1 MLLREETNIPE
12 YREEDFCQVDH
23 WQSSMTK
30 ILVVDDE
37 ENIAQ
42 TLKYNLVREGYEVSL
57 AGDGR
62 QALELFRREKADLVI
77 LDLMLPG
84 MNGLDVCRALRQ
96 TSTVPILMLTAKEEE
111 VDKILGLELGAD
123 DYMTK
128 PFNLRELI
136 ARVRAMLRRMEMLQ
150 GQSNQAALPEV
161 EHTSRNGG
169 RSVEPGSQNLIT
181 VGDLQINTSQHTVIL
196 GDRSILL
203 KPKEFDLLSFL
214 ARHRGQVLTRE
225 MLLER
230 VWDYDYSGG
239 TRTVD
244 VHIRWLREKIESDPS
259 HPQYIHTVFG
269 VGYKLDLD
277 TVISVSEP
285 A

>member
-1 MLLREETNIPE
+1 MA
-12 YREEDFCQVDH
+12 
-23 WQSSMTK
+23 K

-42 TLKYNLVREGYEVSL
+42 TLKYNLVREGYEVLIS
-57 AGDGR
+57 GDGR
-62 QALELFRREKADLVI
+62 QALELFKREKPDLVI

-84 MNGLDVCRALRQ
+84 MNGLDVCRNLRQ
-96 TSTVPILMLTAKEEE
+96 ISTVPILMLTAREEE

-136 ARVRAMLRRMEMLQ
+136 ARVRAMLRRMEMVQ
-150 GQSNQAALPEV
+150 NMQTAPTQAE
-161 EHTSRNGG
+161 TSPTKPGG
-169 RSVEPGSQNLIT
+169 EPAGPTLLSVGE
-181 VGDLQINTSQHTVIL
+181 LQINTGQHTVLL
-196 GDRSILL
+196 GDRAVML
-203 KPKEFDLLSFL
+203 KPKEFDLLVFL

-259 HPQYIHTVFG
+259 HPHYIHTVFG
-269 VGYKLDLD
+269 VGYKLDFEGAGQNSTP
-277 TVISVSEP
+277 TVSFETS
-285 A
+285 

>member
-1 MLLREETNIPE
+1 
-12 YREEDFCQVDH
+12 
-23 WQSSMTK
+23 MTK

-62 QALELFRREKADLVI
+62 QALEVFRRDKADLVI

-150 GQSNQAALPEV
+150 GQPGTENGSTGKADN
-161 EHTSRNGG
+161 RNLQ
-169 RSVEPGSQNLIT
+169 EPPTQKVII
-181 VGDLQINTSQHTVIL
+181 VGELQINTGQHTVLL
-196 GDRSILL
+196 GERLVML
-203 KPKEFDLLSFL
+203 KPKEFDLLAFL
-214 ARHRGQVLTRE
+214 ALHRGQVLTRE

-259 HPQYIHTVFG
+259 HPHYIHTVFG
-269 VGYKLDLD
+269 VGYKLELD
-277 TVISVSEP
+277 TIP
-285 A
+285 ATPEAV

>member
-1 MLLREETNIPE
+1 MA
-12 YREEDFCQVDH
+12 
-23 WQSSMTK
+23 K

-37 ENIAQ
+37 ANIAD
-42 TLKYNLVREGYEVSL
+42 TLKYNLVREGYQVSI

-62 QALELFRREKADLVI
+62 QALELFKREKPDVVV

-84 MNGLDVCRALRQ
+84 VNGLDVCRQLRQ
-96 TSTVPILMLTAKEEE
+96 ISTVPILMLTAKEEE

-136 ARVRAMLRRMEMLQ
+136 ARIRAMLRRMEMLQ
-150 GQSNQAALPEV
+150 GNGASSNPNGNGRAD
-161 EHTSRNGG
+161 SKNGG
-169 RSVEPGSQNLIT
+169 ETGQHLIT
-181 VGDLQINTSQHTVIL
+181 VGELQINTNQHTVTM
-196 GDRSILL
+196 GDRPVML
-203 KPKEFDLLSFL
+203 KPKEFDLLAFL

-225 MLLER
+225 LLLER

-244 VHIRWLREKIESDPS
+244 VHIRWLREKIEADPS
-259 HPQYIHTVFG
+259 RPRFIHTVFG
-269 VGYKLDLD
+269 VGYKFEVEEASGLA
-277 TVISVSEP
+277 S
-285 A
+285 

>member
-1 MLLREETNIPE
+1 MA
-12 YREEDFCQVDH
+12 
-23 WQSSMTK
+23 K

-37 ENIAQ
+37 ENIAE
-42 TLKYNLVREGYEVSL
+42 TLKYNLVREGYEVL
-57 AGDGR
+57 TIADGR
-62 QALELFRREKADLVI
+62 QALDLARREKPDLVV

-84 MNGLDVCRALRQ
+84 MNGLDVCRNLRQ
-96 TSTVPILMLTAKEEE
+96 FSTVPILMLTAKEEE

-150 GQSNQAALPEV
+150 TMTAAGVQAESKAAAAKNGEV
-161 EHTSRNGG
+161 T
-169 RSVEPGSQNLIT
+169 PNLIT
-181 VGDLQINTSQHTVIL
+181 VGDLQINTNQHTVML
-196 GDRSILL
+196 GERAVML
-203 KPKEFDLLSFL
+203 KPKEFDLLAFL

-225 MLLER
+225 MLLDK

-244 VHIRWLREKIESDPS
+244 VHIRWLREKIEADPS

-269 VGYKLDLD
+269 VGYKLELD
-277 TVISVSEP
+277 GHHAANAGQSVSSE
-285 A
+285 AK

>member
-1 MLLREETNIPE
+1 MA
-12 YREEDFCQVDH
+12 
-23 WQSSMTK
+23 K

-37 ENIAQ
+37 ENIAD
-42 TLKYNLVREGYEVSL
+42 TLRYNLIREGYEVL
-57 AGDGR
+57 VAVNGK
-62 QALELFRREKADLVI
+62 QALDISRQEKPDLVI

-84 MNGLDVCRALRQ
+84 MNGLDVCRHLRQ
-96 TSTVPILMLTAKEEE
+96 FSTVPILMLTAKEEE

-150 GQSNQAALPEV
+150 NVVTPTLPETVSKPTV
-161 EHTSRNGG
+161 EAKNGG
-169 RSVEPGSQNLIT
+169 EVNSANLIT
-181 VGDLQINTSQHTVIL
+181 VGDLKINTNQHTVIL
-196 GDRSILL
+196 GDRQIML
-203 KPKEFDLLSFL
+203 KPKEFDLLAFL

-259 HPQYIHTVFG
+259 RPHYIHTVFG
-269 VGYKLDLD
+269 VGYKFDVDNLPANGHAALA
-277 TVISVSEP
+277 SE

>member
-1 MLLREETNIPE
+1 MA
-12 YREEDFCQVDH
+12 
-23 WQSSMTK
+23 K

-37 ENIAQ
+37 ETIAEG
-42 TLKYNLVREGYEVSL
+42 LKYNLIREGYEVRVSNE
-57 AGDGR
+57 GR
-62 QALELFRREKADLVI
+62 QALSLAVAEKPDLVI

-84 MNGLDVCRALRQ
+84 MNGLDVCRSLRQ
-96 TSTVPILMLTAKEEE
+96 SSTVPILMLTAKEEE

-150 GQSNQAALPEV
+150 TVSLQNTIPTTEV
-161 EHTSRNGG
+161 IHNTEVSSPSLLMQQEVIAVG
-169 RSVEPGSQNLIT
+169 NLA
-181 VGDLQINTSQHTVIL
+181 INLNQHTVML
-196 GDRSILL
+196 GGKPITL
-203 KPKEFDLLSFL
+203 KPKEFDLLAFL

-225 MLLER
+225 TLLER

-244 VHIRWLREKIESDPS
+244 VHIRWIREKIEADPS
-259 HPQYIHTVFG
+259 KPRYIHTIFG
-269 VGYKLDLD
+269 VGYKFDPE
-277 TVISVSEP
+277 SPNGNGRSEYHP
-285 A
+285 AK

>member
-1 MLLREETNIPE
+1 MA
-12 YREEDFCQVDH
+12 
-23 WQSSMTK
+23 K

-37 ENIAQ
+37 ENIAE
-42 TLKYNLVREGYEVSL
+42 TLKYNLVREGYEVTIV
-57 AGDGR
+57 GDGR
-62 QALELFRREKADLVI
+62 QALDLARREKPDLVI
-77 LDLMLPG
+77 LDLMLPS
-84 MNGLDVCRALRQ
+84 MNGLDVCRNLRQ
-96 TSTVPILMLTAKEEE
+96 FSTVPILMLTAKEEE

-150 GQSNQAALPEV
+150 GALGANAPAEGKAEAKNSTEQAA
-161 EHTSRNGG
+161 
-169 RSVEPGSQNLIT
+169 QNIIT
-181 VGDLQINTSQHTVIL
+181 VGILQINTNQHTVML
-196 GDRSILL
+196 GDRQIML
-203 KPKEFDLLSFL
+203 KPKEFDLLAFL

-259 HPQYIHTVFG
+259 RPQYIHTVFG
-269 VGYKLDLD
+269 VGYKLEVDNGNASPPSSAG
-277 TVISVSEP
+277 TK
-285 A
+285 

>member
-1 MLLREETNIPE
+1 MA
-12 YREEDFCQVDH
+12 
-23 WQSSMTK
+23 K

-37 ENIAQ
+37 ENIAD
-42 TLKYNLVREGYEVSL
+42 TLKYNLVREGYEVSI
-57 AGDGR
+57 ARDGR
-62 QALELFRREKADLVI
+62 LALDLFRREKADLVI

-84 MNGLDVCRALRQ
+84 MNGLDVCRNLRQ
-96 TSTVPILMLTAKEEE
+96 FSTVPILMLTAKEEE

-150 GQSNQAALPEV
+150 SMANGANAESNAKAENKV
-161 EHTSRNGG
+161 NGDHNSPNLV
-169 RSVEPGSQNLIT
+169 SVGT
-181 VGDLQINTSQHTVIL
+181 LQINTNQHTVTL
-196 GDRSILL
+196 GDRLIML

-214 ARHRGQVLTRE
+214 VRHRGQVLTRE

-244 VHIRWLREKIESDPS
+244 VHIRWLREKIETDPS
-259 HPQYIHTVFG
+259 RPQYIHTVFG
-269 VGYKLDLD
+269 VGYKFD
-277 TVISVSEP
+277 VEGMNNSGNSSAE
-285 A
+285 AS

>member
-1 MLLREETNIPE
+1 MA
-12 YREEDFCQVDH
+12 
-23 WQSSMTK
+23 K

-37 ENIAQ
+37 ENIAD
-42 TLKYNLVREGYEVSL
+42 TLKYNLVREGYEVSI
-57 AGDGR
+57 ASDGR
-62 QALELFRREKADLVI
+62 LALELFRQEKPELVI

-84 MNGLDVCRALRQ
+84 MNGLDVCRNLRQ
-96 TSTVPILMLTAKEEE
+96 ISTVPILMLTAKEEE

-150 GQSNQAALPEV
+150 GVAAGGSKTSTVNSGRPDRSFNV
-161 EHTSRNGG
+161 EGTGH
-169 RSVEPGSQNLIT
+169 LIT
-181 VGDLQINTSQHTVIL
+181 VGDLHININQHTVTL
-196 GDRSILL
+196 AERQVLL
-203 KPKEFDLLSFL
+203 KPKEFDLLAFL

-244 VHIRWLREKIESDPS
+244 VHIRWLREKIENDPS
-259 HPQYIHTVFG
+259 HPQYIHTIFG
-269 VGYKLDLD
+269 VGYKLD
-277 TVISVSEP
+277 IEGANGNGNGHGANHSETS
-285 A
+285 

>member
-1 MLLREETNIPE
+1 MA
-12 YREEDFCQVDH
+12 
-23 WQSSMTK
+23 K

-37 ENIAQ
+37 ANIAD
-42 TLKYNLVREGYEVSL
+42 TLKYNLVREGYQVTI

-62 QALELFRREKADLVI
+62 QALELFKREKPDVVV

-84 MNGLDVCRALRQ
+84 VNGLDVCRQLRQ
-96 TSTVPILMLTAKEEE
+96 ISTVPILMLTAKEEE

-136 ARVRAMLRRMEMLQ
+136 ARIRAMLRRMEMLQ
-150 GQSNQAALPEV
+150 GNGATTAQNGNARSDAK
-161 EHTSRNGG
+161 NGG
-169 RSVEPGSQNLIT
+169 ETGQHLIT
-181 VGDLQINTSQHTVIL
+181 VGELQINTNQHTVTI
-196 GDRSILL
+196 GDRPVML
-203 KPKEFDLLSFL
+203 KPKEFDLLAFL

-225 MLLER
+225 LLLER

-244 VHIRWLREKIESDPS
+244 VHIRWLREKIEADPS
-259 HPQYIHTVFG
+259 RPRFIHTVFG
-269 VGYKLDLD
+269 VGYKFD
-277 TVISVSEP
+277 IEEASGMAS
-285 A
+285 

>member
-1 MLLREETNIPE
+1 MA
-12 YREEDFCQVDH
+12 
-23 WQSSMTK
+23 K

-37 ENIAQ
+37 ANIAD
-42 TLKYNLVREGYEVSL
+42 TLKYNLVREGYEVTI

-62 QALELFRREKADLVI
+62 QALEVFRREKPDLVI

-84 MNGLDVCRALRQ
+84 MNGLDVCRSLRQ
-96 TSTVPILMLTAKEEE
+96 VSTVPILMLTAKEEE

-150 GQSNQAALPEV
+150 GALANQQAESNG
-161 EHTSRNGG
+161 NGRG
-169 RSVEPGSQNLIT
+169 EAKAESNGQHMISVGE
-181 VGDLQINTSQHTVIL
+181 LQINTNQHTVL
-196 GDRSILL
+196 MGDRSVML
-203 KPKEFDLLSFL
+203 KPKEFDLLAFL

-244 VHIRWLREKIESDPS
+244 VHIRWLREKIETDPS
-259 HPQYIHTVFG
+259 RPRYIHTVFG
-269 VGYKLDLD
+269 VGYKFDAEE
-277 TVISVSEP
+277 VIASSD
-285 A
+285 

>member
-1 MLLREETNIPE
+1 
-12 YREEDFCQVDH
+12 
-23 WQSSMTK
+23 MTK

-62 QALELFRREKADLVI
+62 LALEVFRREKADLVI

-96 TSTVPILMLTAKEEE
+96 SSTVPILMLTAKEEE

-150 GQSNQAALPEV
+150 GQAALAAQAEV
-161 EHTSRNGG
+161 NRAEARANGETLPP
-169 RSVEPGSQNLIT
+169 SLIT
-181 VGDLQINTSQHTVIL
+181 VGDLQINTGQHTVML
-196 GDRSILL
+196 GEKPIML
-203 KPKEFDLLSFL
+203 KPKEFDLLAFL

-244 VHIRWLREKIESDPS
+244 VHIRWLREKIETDPS
-259 HPQYIHTVFG
+259 HPHYIHTVFG

-277 TVISVSEP
+277 GTHAAAES

>member
-1 MLLREETNIPE
+1 MA
-12 YREEDFCQVDH
+12 
-23 WQSSMTK
+23 K

-42 TLKYNLVREGYEVSL
+42 TLKYNLVREGYEVSTT
-57 AGDGR
+57 GNGR
-62 QALELFRREKADLVI
+62 EALDMARNEQPDLII

-84 MNGLDVCRALRQ
+84 MNGLDVCRTLRQ

-128 PFNLRELI
+128 PFRLRELV
-136 ARVRAMLRRMEMLQ
+136 ARVRAMLRRVEMLQ
-150 GQSNQAALPEV
+150 KVTVSAEINVPTPVATVASVNSISPVVEQVNVNNSEVIAA
-161 EHTSRNGG
+161 NGLQ
-169 RSVEPGSQNLIT
+169 VNL
-181 VGDLQINTSQHTVIL
+181 NQHTVSL
-196 GDRSILL
+196 NGKPVML
-203 KPKEFDLLSFL
+203 KPKEFDLLVFL

-225 MLLER
+225 TLLER

-244 VHIRWLREKIESDPS
+244 VHIRWLREKIEVDPS
-259 HPQYIHTVFG
+259 KPRFIHTVFG
-269 VGYKLDLD
+269 VGYKFDPDL
-277 TVISVSEP
+277 
-285 A
+285 